1 MPITFYNECEAL
13 QIPSGSNGADGLS
26 AVSQVKDFPTTIPQ
40 IDPSNLYTSGSL
52 YASAVG
58 EYGYEWL
65 KVGVFFTLPSYGVYE
80 VVQES
85 TTTATEK
92 LIFYKNRGASINASQ
107 GTSVPAGTLIVPAG
121 PPGGNGTNGATVLSG
136 TSNPTTQ
143 GNNGDFFINTATSTI
158 FGPKNVTWPTGVSL
172 IGTTGST
179 GPAGGALLSRGAGST
194 FTTIANG
201 AFQKLF
207 GSALNFS
214 AGSLAS
220 YDKAVISL
228 NWFASTKKTTTSS
241 QPITDTI
248 NFTINAITPSA
259 TFDLCLP
266 QTGVSF
272 PNNGSYFS
280 TPQVNRNDISA
291 TNYEGSYCNLTI
303 ELVFNPTSIVLAFV
317 RFNSFSTG
325 NLEVNRVASYVNIPL
340 TKATEAL
347 NIEVYASP
355 NMFGGLGQGR
365 ITNPTFDI
373 SLSKLI

>member
-13 QIPSGSNGADGLS
+13 QIPSGTNGADGLS
-26 AVSQVKDFPTTIPQ
+26 AVSAVKDSTTTIPA
-40 IDPSNLYTSGSL
+40 SGSTTTL
-52 YASAVG
+52 FASAVG
-58 EYGYEWL
+58 TYGYEWL
-65 KVGVFFTLPSYGVYE
+65 KAGVFFNMPGYGVYE
-80 VVQES
+80 VISEGAA
-85 TTTATEK
+85 TATEK
-92 LIFYKNRGASINASQ
+92 QITYRNN
-107 GTSVPAGTLIVPAG
+107 GTAGNVPTTIVPLNTLIVPSG
-121 PPGGNGTNGATVLSG
+121 PPGGNGTNGATILSG
-136 TSNPTTQ
+136 VLAPTSGQ

-158 FGPKNVTWPTGVSL
+158 YGPKASGVWPAGVSL
-172 IGTTGST
+172 IGATGST

-214 AGSLAS
+214 AGSLTS

-228 NWFASTKKTTTSS
+228 NWFASTKKTTASS
-241 QPITDTI
+241 QPISDTI
-248 NFTINAITPSA
+248 NFTINAVTPSA

-303 ELVFNPTSIVLAFV
+303 ELVFNPSSIVLAFV
-317 RFNSFSTG
+317 RFNCFSTG

-355 NMFGGLGQGR
+355 SMFGGLGQGR